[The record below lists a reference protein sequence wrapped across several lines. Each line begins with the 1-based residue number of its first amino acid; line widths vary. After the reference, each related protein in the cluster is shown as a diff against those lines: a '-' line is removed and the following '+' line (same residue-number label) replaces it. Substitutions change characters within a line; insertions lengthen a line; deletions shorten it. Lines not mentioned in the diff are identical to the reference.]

1 MDTSFCPFG
10 VSIRGVRLYILKD
23 VAWRDKRK
31 TMMYKLHSGVM
42 LYFLSLFLS
51 SALSLCV
58 TIIRN
63 LLILRISFKQ
73 KQTQSIMQAMNYQ
86 GFLSKTTSINISSL
100 ILRRPR
106 SFAVPFASNIYTNIE
121 GVKGYLREPWIAC
134 FIPRE
139 LWNRLSIPSK
149 TWFW

>member
-1 MDTSFCPFG
+1 
-10 VSIRGVRLYILKD
+10 
-23 VAWRDKRK
+23 
-31 TMMYKLHSGVM
+31 MMYKLHSGVM

-86 GFLSKTTSINISSL
+86 RFLSKTTSINISSL

-121 GVKGYLREPWIAC
+121 GVKGYLREP
-134 FIPRE
+134 
-139 LWNRLSIPSK
+139 
-149 TWFW
+149 